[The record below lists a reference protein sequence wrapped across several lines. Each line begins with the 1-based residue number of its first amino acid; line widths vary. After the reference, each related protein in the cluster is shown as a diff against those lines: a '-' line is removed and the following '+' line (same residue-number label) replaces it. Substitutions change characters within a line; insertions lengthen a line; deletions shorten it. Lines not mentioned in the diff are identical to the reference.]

1 MRKTI
6 EQLLGNQSLTQE
18 ESREIM
24 YSIMSGKYNDAQI
37 SGFLIALRAKGESST
52 EIAGFAQAMRE
63 KMTPINIDSDAM
75 DMCGTGGDAKGTF
88 NISTAASF
96 VVAGAGVH
104 VAKHGNRSMTS
115 KSGSADVLTELGV
128 DITLSPDKVAKCID
142 NIGIGF
148 MFAPSLH
155 PAMKYAM
162 GARTAL
168 ETRTVFNILGPLCNP
183 AGVKRQLMGIFE
195 GSLTDK
201 VAEVLKKLNSKT
213 AMVVHGYEGLDE
225 ISTTASTKIS
235 YLKENNTIDSM
246 AISPSDFGF
255 STTTIDS
262 LKGGEP
268 NENAKIILDILNNKD
283 KGPKRDIVIL
293 NAGAGILIGGKSNSI
308 EDAVK
313 LAEESISSGE
323 ALGKLNQLANV
334 K

>member
-1 MRKTI
+1 MKNI
-6 EQLLGNQSLTQE
+6 LEQLLGHQSLSQE
-18 ESREIM
+18 ESREVM
-24 YSIMSGKYNDAQI
+24 YSIMSGEYNDAQI
-37 SGFLIALRAKGESST
+37 SGFLIALRAKGESSA
-52 EIAGFAQAMRE
+52 EIAGFAEAMRE
-63 KMTPINIDSDAM
+63 KMTPIKIESDAM

-115 KSGSADVLTELGV
+115 KSGSADVLKALGV
-128 DITLSPDKVAKCID
+128 DITLAPEKVAKCID
-142 NIGIGF
+142 EIGIGF

-168 ETRTVFNILGPLCNP
+168 GTRTVFNILGPLCNP

-201 VAEVLKKLNSKT
+201 IAEVLKKLNSKT

-225 ISTTASTKIS
+225 ISTTSSTKIS
-235 YLKENNTIDSM
+235 YLKENNQIESM
-246 AISPSDFGF
+246 AISPSDYNF
-255 STTTIDS
+255 TTTSIES

-268 NENAKIILDILNNKD
+268 DENEKTIMEILSNEDQS
-283 KGPKRDIVIL
+283 PKRDIVVF
-293 NAGAGILIGGKSNSI
+293 NAGAGIVVGGKANSI
-308 EDAVK
+308 EEGIS
-313 LAEESISSGE
+313 LADEAIASGN
-323 ALGKLNQLANV
+323 ALEKLNQLIAV

>member
-1 MRKTI
+1 MKNTI
-6 EQLLGNQSLTQE
+6 EQLLGHQSLTQE
-18 ESREIM
+18 ESRNVM
-24 YSIMSGKYNDAQI
+24 YKIMSGEFNDAQI

-63 KMTPINIDSDAM
+63 KMTPIKIQSDAM

-88 NISTAASF
+88 NISTASSF

-115 KSGSADVLTELGV
+115 KSGSADVLTALGV
-128 DITLSPDKVAKCID
+128 DITLPTEKVVKCID
-142 NIGIGF
+142 QIGIGF

-168 ETRTVFNILGPLCNP
+168 GTRTVFNILGPLCNP
-183 AGVKRQLMGIFE
+183 ASVKRQLMGIFE

-201 VAEVLKKLNSKT
+201 IAEVLKKLNSTT

-225 ISTTASTKIS
+225 ISTTSSTKIS
-235 YLKENNTIDSM
+235 YLKEDSKIKSM
-246 AISPSDFGF
+246 AISPSDYGF
-255 STTTIDS
+255 STTTIES

-268 NENAKIILDILNNKD
+268 LENAKIILDILKNED

-293 NAGAGILIGGKSNSI
+293 NSGAGILIGGMASTI
-308 EDAVK
+308 EEGIA
-313 LAEESISSGE
+313 LAEESVSSGM
-323 ALGKLNQLANV
+323 ALKKLNELISV